1 MFSWIVNNYALLVNN
16 YGLFLLANDLVG
28 YILAHES
35 IMYNAIGHERNK
47 V

>member
-1 MFSWIVNNYALLVNN
+1 LI
-16 YGLFLLANDLVG
+16 NDLVG
-28 YILAHES
+28 YILARES